1 MIERKTEMQKD
12 GITKNIDESLV
23 SLYLNMGW
31 SKGNKEKP
39 FEKITTK
46 ESKKLFNKD

>member
-12 GITKNIDESLV
+12 GITKSIDESLV

-31 SKGNKEKP
+31 SKDNKEKAV
-39 FEKITTK
+39 EKTTTK